1 MKAPAWSQKYSL
13 LLLIFLNGRADDLIE
28 ESANRSDFTLITLEI
43 INVMFRPRDC
53 WVVRSLLIEFGSQ
66 SGICKPQEVSNQ

>member
-28 ESANRSDFTLITLEI
+28 E
-43 INVMFRPRDC
+43 MY
-53 WVVRSLLIEFGSQ
+53 
-66 SGICKPQEVSNQ
+66 KY